1 MKSKPLYYQNINNP
15 SPADH
20 QYAEPVPKSNKNT
33 SIKLVR
39 DKLKNRRPSSGAQSK
54 KNSATGMSIELQ
66 KSRMG
71 IGSPMISKLEKESLN
86 RKGSTGY
93 TPISKGGNKSIKM
106 KKSSIKS
113 ASGKTK
119 YNSIIGSRSRMQSSQ
134 VSEHS
139 THTRK
144 KMAKDK
150 IIEYVAKF
158 IRTKHYNSETE
169 AMSDAGYEDMIC
181 NLKEFLQYLE
191 DKNIINPKQLEDEKE
206 INNLISDILK
216 LDLTKFKGEQSDA
229 VTNSKRRSGSQNNE
243 KEKTDM
249 AQANFHKRS
258 GSEGG
263 AKSKKLKDQRQY
275 DIANAEALINT
286 RMNSGV
292 VDHKRTNSIE
302 YTQSQQS
309 SRRVN
314 PSLEERKLTTSSI
327 NSSAIP
333 SSKHRRAMPSLEK
346 KSSTK
351 SSVQENSIKASNS
364 VRSSKKHHNSQASE
378 AVPII
383 DGEQKSTKESTNIIS
398 TVDMTNNSSVHL
410 NEAIVTEREK
420 LINFIKIYTKRH
432 NAIPPTT
439 LDLYKF
445 VKLIGKGAFG
455 KVTLGLHKLTGKHV
469 AIKTFEKS
477 YMKDDFSRKKVFQEV
492 YILKKIHH
500 SNIIRLLEVFESS
513 KHFFIVME
521 YAGAGDLLH
530 YVKKKR
536 RLPENEARFIFKQIL
551 YGLGHCHCRSV
562 LHRDIKLD
570 NVLLD
575 NEKGIKLCDFGVS
588 KIIKKHQLIRE
599 QCGTP
604 AYIAPEI
611 IADEGYEGFFADL
624 WSLGVVLYAML
635 CGTVPFK
642 APNMKEL
649 HVLIKRGDYKF
660 PIEISEESKDL
671 IK

>member
-1 MKSKPLYYQNINNP
+1 MKSKPQYYQQLNNP
-15 SPADH
+15 SPASH
-20 QYAEPVPKSNKNT
+20 QYAESVSKSSKNGG
-33 SIKLVR
+33 IKLVR

-71 IGSPMISKLEKESLN
+71 IGSPIISKLEKDSTKKNSSGFTPLS
-86 RKGSTGY
+86 KGS
-93 TPISKGGNKSIKM
+93 KGIKM
-106 KKSSIKS
+106 KKSSIKQ
-113 ASGKTK
+113 ASNKNK

-139 THTRK
+139 TSTRK
-144 KMAKDK
+144 KLAKDR

-158 IRTKHYNSETE
+158 IRTKHYSSEI
-169 AMSDAGYEDMIC
+169 DAENDEGYEDMIN

-206 INNLISDILK
+206 INNLIADILK
-216 LDLTKFKGEQSDA
+216 LDLTKFRGGSDIGSITGQS
-229 VTNSKRRSGSQNNE
+229 KKRSGSQTHAKDE
-243 KEKTDM
+243 TDLK
-249 AQANFHKRS
+249 QSNFHKRS
-258 GSEGG
+258 GSERVS
-263 AKSKKLKDQRQY
+263 SKNKRLKDAR
-275 DIANAEALINT
+275 DSDTPNADTLLAMRIKTAAAEN
-286 RMNSGV
+286 
-292 VDHKRTNSIE
+292 KRPTTIE
-302 YTQSQQS
+302 HAQSQQS
-309 SRRVN
+309 SRRMN
-314 PSLEERKLTTSSI
+314 PSLEERKSTSSSI
-327 NSSAIP
+327 NSGAIP
-333 SSKHRRAMPSLEK
+333 TSKHRRAMPSLEK

-351 SSVQENSIKASNS
+351 SSVQETSSKVNNSS
-364 VRSSKKHHNSQASE
+364 RSSHKHHNSQTSNEPTALVE
-378 AVPII
+378 N
-383 DGEQKSTKESTNIIS
+383 EKSTKESTNIIS
-398 TVDMTNNSSVHL
+398 TVDMTNNSSIQL

-432 NAIPPTT
+432 NAVPPTT

-469 AIKTFEKS
+469 AIKTFEKT

-536 RLPENEARFIFKQIL
+536 RLPENEARFIFKQVL

-588 KIIKKHQLIRE
+588 KIIK
-599 QCGTP
+599 
-604 AYIAPEI
+604 
-611 IADEGYEGFFADL
+611 
-624 WSLGVVLYAML
+624 
-635 CGTVPFK
+635 
-642 APNMKEL
+642 
-649 HVLIKRGDYKF
+649 
-660 PIEISEESKDL
+660 
-671 IK
+671 

>member
-1 MKSKPLYYQNINNP
+1 M
-15 SPADH
+15 
-20 QYAEPVPKSNKNT
+20 
-33 SIKLVR
+33 
-39 DKLKNRRPSSGAQSK
+39 
-54 KNSATGMSIELQ
+54 
-66 KSRMG
+66 
-71 IGSPMISKLEKESLN
+71 
-86 RKGSTGY
+86 
-93 TPISKGGNKSIKM
+93 
-106 KKSSIKS
+106 
-113 ASGKTK
+113 
-119 YNSIIGSRSRMQSSQ
+119 
-134 VSEHS
+134 
-139 THTRK
+139 
-144 KMAKDK
+144 
-150 IIEYVAKF
+150 
-158 IRTKHYNSETE
+158 
-169 AMSDAGYEDMIC
+169 
-181 NLKEFLQYLE
+181 
-191 DKNIINPKQLEDEKE
+191 
-206 INNLISDILK
+206 
-216 LDLTKFKGEQSDA
+216 DLTKFKGGSDGQSM
-229 VTNSKRRSGSQNNE
+229 VGNSKKRSGSQTHSKGDNDL
-243 KEKTDM
+243 KQGTS
-249 AQANFHKRS
+249 HKRS
-258 GSEGG
+258 GSER
-263 AKSKKLKDQRQY
+263 ASSKNKRLKDVRHS
-275 DIANAEALINT
+275 DTPNAEGLLAKRIKT
-286 RMNSGV
+286 AAET
-292 VDHKRTNSIE
+292 KRTNSIE
-302 YTQSQQS
+302 NAPSQQS

-314 PSLEERKLTTSSI
+314 PSLEERKSTN
-327 NSSAIP
+327 NSAASNAMP
-333 SSKHRRAMPSLEK
+333 SSSHRRAIPSLEK
-346 KSSTK
+346 KSSGQ
-351 SSVQENSIKASNS
+351 SSVREGSIKINTSS
-364 VRSSKKHHNSQASE
+364 RSSQKHHNSQTSNEPVALVE
-378 AVPII
+378 N
-383 DGEQKSTKESTNIIS
+383 EKSTKESTNIIS
-398 TVDMTNNSSVHL
+398 TVDMTNNSSIHL

-536 RLPENEARFIFKQIL
+536 RLPENEARFIFKQVL

-588 KIIKKHQLIRE
+588 KIIKKHQFIKE

-649 HVLIKRGDYKF
+649 HVLIKKGDYKF
-660 PIEISEESKDL
+660 PVEISEESKDL
-671 IK
+671 IRKLLVLNPEDRLSIPEILAHPWVKEDDEEEEESEADESDLVTGVSMSRNECSSSVSGAVQNTEDTRANINVINVDNIFCDERNDKYKTKLSYDDY

>member
-1 MKSKPLYYQNINNP
+1 MNVS
-15 SPADH
+15 
-20 QYAEPVPKSNKNT
+20 
-33 SIKLVR
+33 
-39 DKLKNRRPSSGAQSK
+39 
-54 KNSATGMSIELQ
+54 
-66 KSRMG
+66 
-71 IGSPMISKLEKESLN
+71 
-86 RKGSTGY
+86 
-93 TPISKGGNKSIKM
+93 
-106 KKSSIKS
+106 
-113 ASGKTK
+113 
-119 YNSIIGSRSRMQSSQ
+119 SRSS
-134 VSEHS
+134 H
-139 THTRK
+139 
-144 KMAKDK
+144 
-150 IIEYVAKF
+150 
-158 IRTKHYNSETE
+158 
-169 AMSDAGYEDMIC
+169 
-181 NLKEFLQYLE
+181 
-191 DKNIINPKQLEDEKE
+191 
-206 INNLISDILK
+206 
-216 LDLTKFKGEQSDA
+216 
-229 VTNSKRRSGSQNNE
+229 
-243 KEKTDM
+243 
-249 AQANFHKRS
+249 
-258 GSEGG
+258 
-263 AKSKKLKDQRQY
+263 
-275 DIANAEALINT
+275 
-286 RMNSGV
+286 
-292 VDHKRTNSIE
+292 
-302 YTQSQQS
+302 
-309 SRRVN
+309 
-314 PSLEERKLTTSSI
+314 
-327 NSSAIP
+327 
-333 SSKHRRAMPSLEK
+333 
-346 KSSTK
+346 
-351 SSVQENSIKASNS
+351 
-364 VRSSKKHHNSQASE
+364 KHHNSQTSNKGANATTNDNE
-378 AVPII
+378 R
-383 DGEQKSTKESTNIIS
+383 STKEGSNVIS
-398 TVDMTNNSSVHL
+398 TVDLTNNGSVHL

-432 NAIPPTT
+432 HAIPPTT

-536 RLPENEARFIFKQIL
+536 RLQENEARFIFKQIL

-588 KIIKKHQLIRE
+588 KIIKKHQFIRE

-649 HVLIKRGDYKF
+649 HVLIKQGDYKF
-660 PIEISEESKDL
+660 PVEISAESKDL
-671 IK
+671 IKKLLLLKPEDRLSIPEILAHPWVKEEEDEEDESEADETDLVTGVSMSRNDLSSSVKGAEQSTEDTRANINVINVDNIF